1 MLQRTVISGFRQRNH
16 STATARHRRMLN
28 SHAASQ
34 EDLDAG
40 IGSFDY
46 NELIDAQHLQQQMRA
61 AAIATSVHGSGSE
74 NYSIHS
80 LEQMP
85 STYFPIDHPCTI
97 PADGQPHKRLS
108 FHRSHCLIILSLLN
122 FPIVCL
128 CLLNIHWSC
137 NRLSIFRCRLCA
149 FGIHLNCC
157 INVRSIFRVCC
168 SYHYTSRTP
177 CLKK

>member
-1 MLQRTVISGFRQRNH
+1 MQCFKELGFRQRNH

-97 PADGQPHKRLS
+97 PADGQPHKVGRNFKIFFLK
-108 FHRSHCLIILSLLN
+108 FLGKDQTAIYHNLN
-122 FPIVCL
+122 VKRYKEQKYIYL
-128 CLLNIHWSC
+128 Q
-137 NRLSIFRCRLCA
+137 
-149 FGIHLNCC
+149 
-157 INVRSIFRVCC
+157 
-168 SYHYTSRTP
+168 
-177 CLKK
+177 